1 MSEVAPA
8 MAAYLGV
15 RRRREKA
22 SSVAMRRL
30 QSTSIANQDSAVV
43 QAMAMDAAASQCGE
57 RRVVPRALG
66 KWRGSTIAGYLTH
79 DDATYTANFRA
90 THLQLDGLIVLL
102 QGSVLDC
109 AAVPPNV

>member
-1 MSEVAPA
+1 MRNGGASASIPCGMVRGGQSSMPEVAPA

-43 QAMAMDAAASQCGE
+43 QAMAMDAAAF
-57 RRVVPRALG
+57 V
-66 KWRGSTIAGYLTH
+66 W
-79 DDATYTANFRA
+79 
-90 THLQLDGLIVLL
+90 
-102 QGSVLDC
+102 
-109 AAVPPNV
+109 

>member
-1 MSEVAPA
+1 MPEVAPA

-43 QAMAMDAAASQCGE
+43 QAMAMDAAASQCVLEGSLMQSDE
-57 RRVVPRALG
+57 RVA
-66 KWRGSTIAGYLTH
+66 SICYH
-79 DDATYTANFRA
+79 
-90 THLQLDGLIVLL
+90 
-102 QGSVLDC
+102 
-109 AAVPPNV
+109 